1 MREPNL
7 HNAFQDHKELSL
19 KGRYIHLDSIAPL
32 LHGRQLKSF
41 LDTSGYS
48 VNNLPIYSLTLGK
61 GKKKVLLWSQ
71 MHGNESTTTKA
82 IFDLLNVLFSVPN
95 HDILEHC
102 TLKIIP
108 ILNPDGA
115 KVYTRLNAN
124 QVDLNRDALELSQ
137 PESKTLRKIYN
148 EFSPDYCFN
157 LHGQRTIYSA
167 GALANSA
174 TVSFLAPAQDA
185 ARSITSTRK
194 KAMEIISVINKSL
207 QKVIPGQV
215 GRYDDSFNLNC
226 VGDLFQSFETP
237 TILFEAGHFP
247 DDYQREKTRE
257 YLFMSMITALDYIA
271 NQDITGESFNE
282 YFEIPENEKFF
293 FDILIRNTSQDD
305 IGILFQEVLK
315 NEQIEFIPKIEKIS
329 NLSTFFGHREIDANK
344 NQVFGHDKDPIIEGN
359 EIDFVSIKNEK
370 FSLKLKKI

>member
-124 QVDLNRDALELSQ
+124 QVDLNRDAL
-137 PESKTLRKIYN
+137 
-148 EFSPDYCFN
+148 
-157 LHGQRTIYSA
+157 
-167 GALANSA
+167 
-174 TVSFLAPAQDA
+174 
-185 ARSITSTRK
+185 
-194 KAMEIISVINKSL
+194 M
-207 QKVIPGQV
+207 
-215 GRYDDSFNLNC
+215 
-226 VGDLFQSFETP
+226 
-237 TILFEAGHFP
+237 
-247 DDYQREKTRE
+247 
-257 YLFMSMITALDYIA
+257 LD
-271 NQDITGESFNE
+271 
-282 YFEIPENEKFF
+282 
-293 FDILIRNTSQDD
+293 
-305 IGILFQEVLK
+305 
-315 NEQIEFIPKIEKIS
+315 
-329 NLSTFFGHREIDANK
+329 
-344 NQVFGHDKDPIIEGN
+344 
-359 EIDFVSIKNEK
+359 
-370 FSLKLKKI
+370 

>member
-1 MREPNL
+1 
-7 HNAFQDHKELSL
+7 
-19 KGRYIHLDSIAPL
+19 
-32 LHGRQLKSF
+32 
-41 LDTSGYS
+41 
-48 VNNLPIYSLTLGK
+48 
-61 GKKKVLLWSQ
+61 
-71 MHGNESTTTKA
+71 
-82 IFDLLNVLFSVPN
+82 
-95 HDILEHC
+95 
-102 TLKIIP
+102 
-108 ILNPDGA
+108 
-115 KVYTRLNAN
+115 
-124 QVDLNRDALELSQ
+124 
-137 PESKTLRKIYN
+137 
-148 EFSPDYCFN
+148 
-157 LHGQRTIYSA
+157 
-167 GALANSA
+167 
-174 TVSFLAPAQDA
+174 
-185 ARSITSTRK
+185 
-194 KAMEIISVINKSL
+194 MEIISVINKSL